1 MNGGLG
7 ALHGAFIPRRQLTGS
22 DRGPGSSGDDMAN
35 EDGESS
41 PPAAGPRR
49 SRRSAVHWD
58 RPSLGTDEP
67 VAPVAGPF
75 ELAAALV
82 EAVETSDVAEAR
94 RMLADHPH
102 AARAWTQCTRLL
114 HTAAAEGCEDMVR
127 LLLDAGASLSELDD
141 EGQTPLHVACA
152 NENVGAA
159 GLLAARVPCW
169 ELLVEDR
176 YKMTPLHLATESGLE
191 DLVALLLH
199 SLQALRKTP
208 GADAEAILR
217 LRRGTCEFL
226 AQRHGYTGVLGLLH
240 GEDSEPC
247 EHCCTAEPCEHCGG
261 AEGCGGCGTDCVGC
275 ERHLVEDHEPH

>member
-1 MNGGLG
+1 MNGSMAAPMQTVTAKPAALRDEGLG
-7 ALHGAFIPRRQLTGS
+7 ELHDAFIPRRQLTGS
-22 DRGPGSSGDDMAN
+22 DRGTGSGGSG
-35 EDGESS
+35 EDSASETS
-41 PPAAGPRR
+41 PAAVGPRR

-58 RPSLGTDEP
+58 RPSVGADEP

-94 RMLADHPH
+94 RVLAEHPH
-102 AARAWTQCTRLL
+102 AARAWTQCTTLL
-114 HTAAAEGCEDMVR
+114 HTAAAEGCEEMVQ
-127 LLLDAGASLSELDD
+127 LLLEAGASLSELDE

-152 NENVGAA
+152 NENVGVA

-191 DLVALLLH
+191 EMVALLLR
-199 SLQALRKTP
+199 SLQALRTSP

-226 AQRHGYTGVLGLLH
+226 AKRHGYTGVLGLLH

-247 EHCCTAEPCEHCGG
+247 DVC
-261 AEGCGGCGTDCVGC
+261 DGC
-275 ERHLVEDHEPH
+275 ERHEDDQPH